1 MSLINIIID
10 DIKVKVKEGI
20 TILDAAKKVGI
31 KIPTLCVMSEL
42 GFTPGSCRICVVEV
56 VGVPALVASCAY
68 PVKEGL
74 NIYTNNKRVA
84 RVRKMTLELLLANHP
99 LDCMTCEKSGSCIL
113 EDLAYDLGIKKS
125 RFEQNKKEIT
135 IDSNNPFIVRELDKC
150 LLCGRCVEICNEIQ
164 QSNILDFGYR
174 GTKTKIIVDVG
185 VDLKNSNC
193 VFCGQ
198 CVAVCPVGALVD
210 KEAQG
215 KGRTWE
221 FTKVKTTCNY
231 CGVGCNFDFN
241 IKDGKI
247 VKVTSNPESV
257 VNGINLCVKGRF
269 GYDYIHSKDRLTTP
283 LIKRNGKF
291 EKASWEEAYQ
301 LISSRFTQIKKESG
315 SDSLAVLSSAKCTNE
330 ENYLLMK
337 FSRVVLGTNNVDH
350 CARLC
355 HSATVA
361 GLAQAFGSG
370 AMTNSIKEIAN
381 ASVIYLTGSNTTEN
395 HPIIALEIKKAVTKN
410 GAQLIVADPREIEL
424 VKYATLWLRQ
434 RPGTDVALFNGLM
447 NVIISEGL
455 EDKEFISERTEG
467 YEELK
472 NTVLKY
478 PPEVVE
484 KITGVPAD
492 YIRKA
497 ARIYAAAPTV
507 SLIYSMGIT
516 QHTTGTDNV
525 LSTANISMLTGNVG
539 KESSGVNPL
548 RGQSNVQG
556 ACDMGALPDVYSGYQ
571 KVIDPQIREKFSK
584 AWGVELS
591 DKVGLTVI
599 EILNAAYEGEIKGL
613 FVMAENP
620 AMSDPDLNHAIEAL
634 KKVEFLVVSD
644 IFMSE
649 TAELADVVLPGV
661 SIAEKDGTITN
672 TERRVQR
679 IRKAVEPVGESKPE
693 WQMICELA
701 EEMGYNMSYNNPGE
715 IMEEIAQLTPI
726 YGGMCYNRL
735 DNGGLQWPCLDI
747 NHLGTKYL
755 HKDKFSRGK
764 GKFTAVEFKAAAELP
779 DEEYPLLLTTGRVLY
794 HFHTGT
800 VTRRSKGLNE
810 IYPDALV
817 EISPHDAEELK
828 IKNGEF
834 VEVTSRRGKIKAK
847 AKVTEKSGRGEVF
860 ISFHFKEAAVNL
872 LTNAALDPIAKIPEY
887 KVCAVK
893 VKKVL

>member
-1 MSLINIIID
+1 VSLVNIMID
-10 DIKVKVKEGI
+10 NIKVRAEEGI
-20 TILDAAKKVGI
+20 TILDAAKKAGI

-68 PVKEGL
+68 PVKEAL
-74 NIYTNNKRVA
+74 NVYTNNKRVVRA
-84 RVRKMTLELLLANHP
+84 RKMTLEFLLANHP
-99 LDCMTCEKSGSCIL
+99 LDCMTCEKNGSCVL
-113 EDLAYDLGIKKS
+113 EDLAYDFGIKKS

-135 IDSNNPFIVRELDKC
+135 MDSNNPFIVRELDKC
-150 LLCGRCVEICNEIQ
+150 VLCGRCVQICNEIQ

-174 GTKTKIIVDVG
+174 GTKTEIIVDLG

-198 CVAVCPVGALVD
+198 CVAVCPVGALID

-231 CGVGCNFDFN
+231 CGCGCNFDFN
-241 IKDGKI
+241 VKEGKVI
-247 VKVTSNPESV
+247 KVTSSPESV

-269 GYDYIHSKDRLTTP
+269 GYDYIHRGDRLTTP
-283 LIKRNGKF
+283 LIKKKGKF

-301 LISSRFTQIKKESG
+301 LISSKFTQIKKENG
-315 SDSLAVLSSAKCTNE
+315 SDSLAVLSSAKFTNE

-337 FSRVVLGTNNVDH
+337 FGRAVIGTNNIDH

-455 EDKEFISERTEG
+455 EDKEFIAQRTEG

-472 NTVLKY
+472 KTVLKY
-478 PPEVVE
+478 TPEIVE
-484 KITGVPAD
+484 KITGIPTD

-497 ARIYAAAPTV
+497 ARIYATAPTV

-556 ACDMGALPDVYSGYQ
+556 ACDMGALPDVYTGYQ

-591 DKVGLTVI
+591 HKVGLTVV
-599 EILNAAYEGEIKGL
+599 EILNAAYEGKIKGL

-661 SIAEKDGTITN
+661 TIAEKDGTITN

-693 WQMICELA
+693 WQIICELA
-701 EEMGYNMSYNNPGE
+701 QKMGYKMNYSDPAE
-715 IMEEIAQLTPI
+715 IMEEIASLTPI
-726 YGGMCYNRL
+726 YGGMYYNRL
-735 DNGGLQWPCLDI
+735 DNGGLQWPCLDA
-747 NHLGTKYL
+747 NHPGTKYL

-764 GKFTAVEFKAAAELP
+764 GKFFAIEFKEAAELP

-800 VTRRSKGLNE
+800 ITRRSKGLNE

-817 EISPHDAEELK
+817 EISPHDAGELK
-828 IKNGEF
+828 IKDGEF

-847 AKVTEKSGRGEVF
+847 AKVTEKSGKGVVF
-860 ISFHFKEAAVNL
+860 MSFHFREAAANL

-893 VKKVL
+893 VKKH